1 MLAQVAAD
9 RAYGGVQ
16 KKPHVARGERRD
28 RRDFL
33 VAQATLKLEVDDF
46 TLIAGERLEDI
57 EDAAERLAGVVLRV
71 EVVDHRQL
79 GMCERRRPGRLLTRV
94 ERQVPAD
101 REQPRR
107 QMSVH
112 SRWIF
117 TAQPKEG
124 FLHDVPGRVRVA
136 KQPLCV
142 PDQRPLVAVERVN
155 HPLGV
160 WCPAHSGPRC
170 R

>member
-1 MLAQVAAD
+1 M
-9 RAYGGVQ
+9 
-16 KKPHVARGERRD
+16 KKEPHVARRERRD
-28 RRDFL
+28 GGDFL
-33 VAQATLKLEVDDF
+33 VAQTTLKLEIDDF
-46 TLIAGERLEDI
+46 ALIAGERLEDI
-57 EDAAERLAGVVLRV
+57 EDAGERLAGVVLRV
-71 EVVDHRQL
+71 QVVDDRQF

-117 TAQPKEG
+117 PAQPEEG
-124 FLHDVPGRVRVA
+124 LLHDIPGRVRVA
-136 KQPLCV
+136 EQPRRV

-160 WCPAHSGPRC
+160 WNPAHSGPRC